1 MHRGILTYFLW
12 ILGMKKKSSILIAV
26 CMLAVTTACMPRHRS
41 QSSEAASLPG
51 GAKSRSYSNRLVRTT
66 YFGGNKDWR
75 NGPGPGNFA
84 CTGLQDV
91 NEWYVAPSD
100 TFGDPEI
107 WDGEECPANPST
119 GIPECTR
126 IMQDKK
132 ICGRKVKI
140 KCGENCRPDAPEIVL
155 MITDA
160 CPKNHRSNVGGAC
173 QGGPAFDISQAAWEK
188 MHQRD
193 DNISV
198 YYQRVDDSTPV
209 GIAQT
214 SSKASDS
221 VDGEVASDGKFY
233 PFCTNGSDT
242 GGGFGWQPELGG
254 PNGGSCKIRG
264 SSNNQAPQSSGGSGD
279 LVATIKV
286 KSSWQDGYCADIVI
300 ENRGSG
306 KTNSWT
312 LQLNTNG
319 SKITQTWNLVGD
331 SSGSNPTLKPSG
343 EWAAK
348 INAGASSN
356 GQGFCASRSGG
367 EISVGSITPQ

>member
-1 MHRGILTYFLW
+1 
-12 ILGMKKKSSILIAV
+12 MKHTSMIIMS
-26 CMLAVTTACMPRHRS
+26 LALLATTVVGCMPKQRS
-41 QSSEAASLPG
+41 HSSELANAHG
-51 GAKSRSYSNRLVRTT
+51 GSKPKGYADRLVKTT

-84 CTGLQDV
+84 CMGLQGV
-91 NEWYVAPSD
+91 NEWYIAPSD

-107 WDGEECPANPST
+107 WDGEECPANPAT

-140 KCGENCRPDAPEIVL
+140 KCGDNCRADAPEIVL

-160 CPKNHRSNVGGAC
+160 CPKNHKSNVGGAC
-173 QGGPAFDISQAAWEK
+173 QGGPAFDIAQAAWER

-198 YYQRVDDSTPV
+198 YYQRVDDATPV
-209 GIAQT
+209 GIVTQ
-214 SSKASDS
+214 SSTKASEN

-233 PFCTNGSDT
+233 PFCTNGSNT
-242 GGGFGWQPELGG
+242 GGGFGWQPDLGG
-254 PNGGSCKIRG
+254 PNGGSCKVRG
-264 SSNNQAPQSSGGSGD
+264 ASTAPTPSVSGGSGN

-300 ENRGSG
+300 ENRGNAT
-306 KTNSWT
+306 TNSWS

-331 SSGSNPTLKPSG
+331 TSGSNPTLKPSAD
-343 EWAAK
+343 WAAK
-348 INAGASSN
+348 ISAGASTS
-356 GQGFCASRSGG
+356 GQGFCASRSGS
-367 EISVGSITPQ
+367 EISVGSVNAN